1 MAWQTPFGTYSIDFE
16 MKKHLIL
23 LAFLFVAQ
31 LSANA
36 QNKSIKQFNFMLG
49 TWEMKTATGKIT
61 ESWVKQ
67 KDSLIGKSYR
77 HTLKGDSTLMETL
90 IIKKIDG
97 HFYYCSKVNGQ
108 NDNQTIKFKLLPVKE
123 NTFIFE
129 NPSHDFPQRIVYQNK
144 AKDELLAWIEGEK
157 NGKKRKSEFSY
168 KRKR

>member
-1 MAWQTPFGTYSIDFE
+1 
-16 MKKHLIL
+16 MKKYLIL
-23 LAFLFVAQ
+23 LAFIFIVQ

-49 TWEMKTATGKIT
+49 SWEMKTAKGKIT
-61 ESWVKQ
+61 ETWLKY

-77 HTLKGDSTLMETL
+77 HNLKGDSVLTETL
-90 IIKKIDG
+90 VIKKIDG
-97 HFYYCSKVNGQ
+97 NFYYCSKVSGQ

-144 AKDELLAWIEGEK
+144 AKDELLAWVEGEK
-157 NGKKRKSEFSY
+157 NGKKGKSEFNY
-168 KRKR
+168 LRRK